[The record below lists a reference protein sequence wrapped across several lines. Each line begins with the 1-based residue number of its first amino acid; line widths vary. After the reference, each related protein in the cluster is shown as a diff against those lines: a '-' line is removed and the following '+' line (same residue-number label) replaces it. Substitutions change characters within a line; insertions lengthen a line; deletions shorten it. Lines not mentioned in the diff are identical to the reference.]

1 MSEQLQVRLA
11 AGPQGTVAFAT
22 LNSEATLNSLTLE
35 MIDALQPKLREWARD
50 PNVKAVVLDGAGEK
64 AFCAGGDVRRL
75 HQAIT
80 SKQIE
85 GADTFFEKE
94 YTLDYSIH
102 VFPKPLIVFGHGI
115 VMGGGLGIFVGASH
129 RVVSEATKIAMP
141 EITIG
146 LYPDVAGSYFLN
158 HMPDGLG
165 LFLGLTG
172 ARLNAEDCM
181 SVGLANTF
189 VARAYKA
196 DLYAALESLR
206 WGGSPLDNK
215 VQVSRC
221 LRDFEA
227 KSFEKRPNAEL
238 LKRYDVIKV
247 ISAGRNVEEFA
258 ERLRAAAANDPWIA
272 AAAKTFFA
280 GSPTSARVIFEQLR
294 RSRGLTLEECFAME
308 LALSQQFLRHPDLV
322 EGIRALLIDKD
333 MTPRWSK
340 ARTADVSDELVD
352 THFRWPHAGRP
363 NPLIAGLAKTR
374 QELHS

>member
-1 MSEQLQVRLA
+1 MSEQLKVRLH
-11 AGPQGTVAFAT
+11 AGPHGKVAFAT

-50 PNVKAVVLDGAGEK
+50 DSIKAVVIDGAGEK

-75 HQAIT
+75 HGAIT
-80 SKQIE
+80 SNQVE
-85 GADTFFEKE
+85 GADLFFEKE

-102 VFPKPLIVFGHGI
+102 AFPKPLLVIGHGI
-115 VMGGGLGIFVGASH
+115 VMGGGLGIFIGASH
-129 RVVSEATKIAMP
+129 RVVTETTKIAMP

-146 LYPDVAGSYFLN
+146 LYPDVAGSYFLSR
-158 HMPDGLG
+158 MPDGLG

-172 ARLNAEDCM
+172 ARLNAEDCL

-189 VARAYKA
+189 VARAFKEE
-196 DLYAALESLR
+196 LYRAIETLHWGTTSLE
-206 WGGSPLDNK
+206 GK
-215 VQVSRC
+215 VQLNRC
-221 LRDFEA
+221 LRGFEA
-227 KSFEKRPNAEL
+227 QSFAQRPVGEL
-238 LKRYDVIKV
+238 LKRYDALKAV
-247 ISAGRNVEEFA
+247 SAARDVEEFA
-258 ERLRAAAANDPWIA
+258 HKLRTLAALDPWVA
-272 AAAKTFFA
+272 SAAKAFFA

-294 RSRGLTLEECFAME
+294 RARGLTLEECFAME
-308 LALSQQFLRHPDLV
+308 LALSQQFLRHPDLP

-340 ARTADVSDELVD
+340 TRTADVSDELVD
-352 THFRWPHAGRP
+352 MHFRWPHATRP